1 MIAAGMHVNAV
12 GGDCLGKTELD
23 AGVLEGAAIFVEYE
37 PQTRIEGD
45 IQQMSPDFPVTELWR
60 VLSGEAAGRAN
71 ASQVTVFDSV
81 GFALE
86 DYSALSFIRD
96 MAHEHHIGKP
106 IELIPTL
113 RDPKNLFGALQLQR
127 DCQKQT
133 EFA

>member
-1 MIAAGMHVNAV
+1 M
-12 GGDCLGKTELD
+12 
-23 AGVLEGAAIFVEYE
+23 
-37 PQTRIEGD
+37 
-45 IQQMSPDFPVTELWR
+45 TELWR
-60 VLSGEAAGRAN
+60 VRSGEAAGRTN

-96 MAHEHHIGKP
+96 MAHEHHIGKS
-106 IELIPTL
+106 IELIPAL
-113 RDPKNLFGALQLQR
+113 RDPKNLFGALQLQH